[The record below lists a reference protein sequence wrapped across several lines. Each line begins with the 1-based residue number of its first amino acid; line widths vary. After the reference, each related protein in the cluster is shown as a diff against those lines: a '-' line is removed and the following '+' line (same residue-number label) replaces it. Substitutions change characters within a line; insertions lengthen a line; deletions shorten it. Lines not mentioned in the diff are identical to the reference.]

1 VEDHPEVALMERRF
15 GPLRATS
22 QRILI
27 HDALSSQSRPVSAE
41 DLYALLPK
49 ESVDL
54 STVYRTLD
62 AFVKEGIVVKSF
74 FESRGLYHLAGGVH
88 RHVLVC
94 LDCHATEEIDDCPFH
109 ELEDDVESKTDFQ
122 ILYHPLEL
130 FGYCKN
136 CKGKHPHKE

>member
-1 VEDHPEVALMERRF
+1 VEDDPEDALMERRF

-27 HDALSSQSRPVSAE
+27 HEALQKQSRPLSAE
-41 DLYALLPK
+41 DLHAILPK
-49 ESVDL
+49 DAVDL

-62 AFVKEGIVVKSF
+62 AFLKEGIVVKSF
-74 FESRGLYHLAGGVH
+74 FDSRSLYHLAGTEH

-136 CKGKHPHKE
+136 CKGKHLH

>member
-1 VEDHPEVALMERRF
+1 MERRF

-27 HDALSSQSRPVSAE
+27 HDCLRAQDKPLSAE
-41 DLYALLPK
+41 ELHTLLPHD
-49 ESVDL
+49 SVDL

-62 AFVKEGIVVKSF
+62 AFVKEGIVVKSS
-74 FESRGLYHLAGGVH
+74 FESRSLYHLSGGIH
-88 RHVLVC
+88 KHILVC

-109 ELEDDVESKTDFQ
+109 DLEADVETKTDFQ

-130 FGYCKN
+130 FGYCKH
-136 CKGKHPHKE
+136 CKDKHMNKL